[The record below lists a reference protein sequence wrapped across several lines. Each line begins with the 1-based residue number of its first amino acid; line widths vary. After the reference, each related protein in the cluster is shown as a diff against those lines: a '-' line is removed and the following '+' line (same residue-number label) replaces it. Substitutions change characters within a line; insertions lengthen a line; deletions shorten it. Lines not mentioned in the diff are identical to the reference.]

1 MAKPRTTTLSDSKL
15 SNGLNRTI
23 ALIAGSGL
31 VKGLEDVL
39 EDFNSVENLKTEHFG
54 TVSKLYWG
62 TFNGKNV
69 FILPRHG
76 ETADGKPLR
85 SPAELVRTRGY
96 EANIWHLISVEGVN
110 EIYGFSAVGS
120 LDHDLPLA
128 SEGVFAVPVS
138 YGRGLAA
145 SQHSFGAHAKNVH
158 ANMSDPF
165 NVALR
170 KALVKATEGAGY
182 ETSRYTNTP
191 ESGGGLYIYN
201 GGDAFET
208 PHEIEAIDK
217 FYSDAP
223 FPRLVGMT
231 TVPEAQLC
239 AQMGV
244 PFAALCSNVNYA
256 EGLSNE
262 TLVSHE
268 QTLDVMGVVAPMI
281 VKIAKQLLHNRL
293 G

>member
-1 MAKPRTTTLSDSKL
+1 MATP
-15 SNGLNRTI
+15 RTI

-31 VKGLEDVL
+31 AKGLETVL
-39 EDFNSVENLKTEHFG
+39 EDFNSFENLKNKFG
-54 TVSKLYWG
+54 TVSKIYWG
-62 TFNGKNV
+62 TFNGNRV

-76 ETADGKPLR
+76 ETKDGNPQR

-96 EANIWHLISVEGVN
+96 EANIWQLCIDEVTEV
-110 EIYGFSAVGS
+110 YGFSAVGS
-120 LDHDLPLA
+120 LDRKLPLA
-128 SEGVFAVPVS
+128 SKGVFVVPVS

-145 SQHSFGAHAKNVH
+145 SQHSFGIHAKNVH
-158 ANMSDPF
+158 PNMSDPF
-165 NVALR
+165 NEELR
-170 KALVKATEGAGY
+170 KALVRATQGAGY

-191 ESGGGLYIYN
+191 ASGDGFYIYN
-201 GGDAFET
+201 GGDGFET
-208 PHEIEAIDK
+208 PHEIAAIDK
-217 FYSDAP
+217 LYAQDIVP

-231 TVPEAQLC
+231 TVPEVQLC
-239 AQMGV
+239 AQMGI

-268 QTLDVMGVVAPMI
+268 QTLDVMGVAAPMI
-281 VKIAKQLLHNRL
+281 VNIAKQLLRNRL